1 MQLNGLICFIF
12 ILVNVSKDVPV
23 VKTVLN
29 ATKQLRSIS
38 VGDISI
44 YETCING
51 LEPMRMINDNIV
63 YILLRCVLFHMY
75 I

>member
-1 MQLNGLICFIF
+1 MFPKMFL
-12 ILVNVSKDVPV
+12 
-23 VKTVLN
+23 KTVPN
-29 ATKQLRSIS
+29 VTKQLQSIS
-38 VGDISI
+38 VGDIST

-51 LEPMRMINDNIV
+51 LEPMQMINDNIV